1 MEKAFKH
8 LLIVLFLLFIHI
20 IPFVMNIILGE
31 GNPCPASNYWCIGDI
46 LWVYFMFLVFIHKVY
61 SMWVVI
67 ILYIIYYQ
75 YLKKYMANKNRVMSS
90 ILYVFIILLVGLYII
105 PNESS
110 NTYIMLVLL
119 DIPIS
124 IILGYLLY
132 KLMIYSF
139 REELIDQNDIS
150 EIE

>member
-1 MEKAFKH
+1 
-8 LLIVLFLLFIHI
+8 
-20 IPFVMNIILGE
+20 MNIILGE

-75 YLKKYMANKNRVMSS
+75 YLKKYKVNKNRVMSS

-119 DIPIS
+119 DIPIG

-150 EIE
+150 EYRVK

>member
-1 MEKAFKH
+1 
-8 LLIVLFLLFIHI
+8 
-20 IPFVMNIILGE
+20 MNIILGE

-75 YLKKYMANKNRVMSS
+75 YLKKYMANKIRVMSS
-90 ILYVFIILLVGLYII
+90 ILHVFIILLVGLYII